1 MLIGI
6 LYIVLLAIISYG
18 FGRFLLYLL
27 KVPFRDSWEELI
39 FSIGIG
45 LGLLSLG
52 ILILGLFKLLYLS
65 VFVGFLILGLTISFP
80 YLKALFKKL
89 IHHKFNWINLTFFV
103 LMIFVIGFE
112 FALLDWSPLDFD
124 ELNYHL
130 ALPATY
136 LRSHAITV
144 IPYNMFSNFPLNIEM
159 LFMPA
164 LALKSTFACRSVSLL
179 FLALCGIT
187 IFAMTKRYFNAKA
200 ALFSSA
206 IFLGLPNVIRHS
218 ILAYND
224 FGLVFFIL
232 LSIYALLNW
241 ERDNNDLW
249 LVLSGAF
256 CGLSIGVKYS
266 GGINFAF
273 LALYIFFSRRNL
285 KPLTYFLGSGLIL
298 ILPWLL
304 KNIAFVN
311 NPVYPFLYSIFGGKY
326 WSAFNMERYLRI
338 MSGYGPK
345 NLFALPWYLIG
356 EWKTD
361 FPLGPVPFVILPFV
375 LFLRGV
381 DRRIKYFLAYAVLYF
396 FIWLRLSPTIR
407 FLLPPTA
414 LLCIIG
420 GYTIDKYYGR
430 SKILYNL
437 FLLFIAGF
445 LFYYSWMIGSGIIQ
459 GSPYVKDQLKGY
471 FQIAAYVN
479 KDLPPFSKILFIG
492 EPRTFGFE
500 KEIITSSM
508 FDTAVI
514 TEIIESSENS
524 QEIAQKLKQKG
535 ITHILVNEVRMVWLK
550 TYFNYFNWEDSS
562 QETLFEKFLKS
573 RHLKPVKKINVT
585 TIYKISE

>member
-52 ILILGLFKLLYLS
+52 ILILGLFKLLYPS
-65 VFVGFLILGLTISFP
+65 VFVGFLILGLTLSFP
-80 YLKALFKKL
+80 FLKALFKKL
-89 IHHKFNWINLTFFV
+89 IHHKFNWTNLIFFV
-103 LMIFVIGFE
+103 LMIFVIGSE
-112 FALLDWSPLDFD
+112 FALLNWSPLDFD

-144 IPYNMFSNFPLNIEM
+144 IPYNMFSNFPLNVEM

-224 FGLVFFIL
+224 IGLVFFIL

-285 KPLTYFLGSGLIL
+285 KPLTYFLGSGLIFV
-298 ILPWLL
+298 LPWLL

-338 MSGYGPK
+338 LSGYGPK
-345 NLFALPWYLIG
+345 NLSALPWYLIG

-361 FPLGPVPFVILPFV
+361 FPLGPVLFIILPFIFFV
-375 LFLRGV
+375 KNI
-381 DRRIKYFLAYAVLYF
+381 DKKIKYFLIYAVLYF
-396 FIWLRLSPTIR
+396 MIWIKVSPTIR
-407 FLLPPTA
+407 FYLPPAA

-420 GYTIDKYYGR
+420 GYTTEKYYEK
-430 SKILYNL
+430 SKTLHG
-437 FLLFIAGF
+437 LLMLVVIFA
-445 LFYYSWMIGSGIIQ
+445 LFYYLCFIGMSIIQ
-459 GSPYVKDQLKGY
+459 GSPLAKQQENEHLQRV
-471 FQIAAYVN
+471 AYVN
-479 KDLPPFSKILFIG
+479 RNLPSDTKILFIA

-500 KEIITSSM
+500 KKVITNSIFDKEIMVELVKASKDTKEIIR
-508 FDTAVI
+508 
-514 TEIIESSENS
+514 E
-524 QEIAQKLKQKG
+524 LKKRKVAYLL
-535 ITHILVNEVRMVWLK
+535 INEPRLTWFTK
-550 TYFNYFNWEDSS
+550 INYFNWDNDH
-562 QETLFEKFLKS
+562 QKKLFEEFLKS
-573 RHLKPVKKINVT
+573 PHLKPIKKINVT